1 MTTTSMFAAGSNE
14 GVFDYLTS
22 QIPALADRL
31 GLTAVELQE
40 LYQVFMRSF
49 RVCAERIQDDSDK
62 GLVEAIVE
70 SRDLIEHLARLL
82 MNADSTLYGAEH
94 FARALAFREQ
104 GGNVLIVQN
113 HTSGA
118 DILAT
123 HALLSKDF
131 PGVPAQFIWMAGHVV
146 TKYLLPMLLAA
157 GATRVQIFSVKYK
170 SMAEGQDAT
179 WMEAQNRRAIR
190 ALMQRTSKGG
200 QFVVLYPEG
209 GRGENGLIPG
219 VSNTMAIP
227 AILDRCN
234 LGAMVLPTFVWG
246 ATSILPVVRG
256 EDEFSRFMEYATRG
270 SAHVRVGEPVMWS
283 DIVARYGDDK
293 QAQVD
298 AVMRYIA
305 ALSPSEN
312 LKGVYRDTRELESM
326 EVTA

>member
-1 MTTTSMFAAGSNE
+1 MFAARSE
-14 GVFDYLTS
+14 AGVFDYLTS

-31 GLTAVELQE
+31 GLSPADLQE
-40 LYQVFMRSF
+40 LFQVFMRSYH
-49 RVCAERIQDDSDK
+49 VCAARIEEDADK
-62 GLVEAIVE
+62 GLVDAIVE

-82 MNADSTLYGAEH
+82 MNADSTLYGAEN

-157 GATRVQIFSVKYK
+157 GATRVQIFSVKYR
-170 SMAEGQDAT
+170 SMAQGQDAQ

-209 GRGENGLIPG
+209 GRGERGLIPG
-219 VSNTMAIP
+219 VANTMAIP
-227 AILDRCN
+227 AILDRCH

-256 EDEFSRFMEYATRG
+256 EDEFSRFMEYVDRG
-270 SAHVRVGEPVMWS
+270 SAHVRVGEPVYWS
-283 DIVARYGDDK
+283 EIVARHGEDK

-298 AVMRYIA
+298 EVMRLIA
-305 ALSPSEN
+305 ALSPSED
-312 LKGVYRDTRELESM
+312 LKGVYGNNM